1 MKNTHWLL
9 VSLMVLV
16 VSSPSDC
23 KTTGGN
29 NSRLIVPAKSVG
41 PIALGMPVAAAK
53 QILGTPTRIEDDL
66 LVFNKKGISILSKDG
81 KVSEIMFDSG
91 KFLTK
96 DGLSLSTYDQPSN
109 YKTFTHWKLPWRF
122 MNLKHTLKSGGLSV
136 FETNV
141 DSGDDEYE
149 PRVYGV
155 VFSGNRSE
163 CGLALCDGQNDGW
176 ESWDGDGENLWK
188 GATLQ
193 DGLFT
198 TKTQSA
204 GAVGKD

>member
-1 MKNTHWLL
+1 MINTHWLL

-16 VSSPSDC
+16 VSSPSEG

-29 NSRLIVPAKSVG
+29 NNMLIVPARSVG
-41 PIALGMPVAAAK
+41 PIALGMPVSAAK
-53 QILGTPTRIEDDL
+53 QILGKPTSTDDDFL
-66 LVFNKKGISILSKDG
+66 AFNKKGISILAKDG
-81 KVSEIMFDSG
+81 KVSEIVFDS
-91 KFLTK
+91 KRFSTK
-96 DGLSLSTYDQPSN
+96 DGLSLSTYDQPAK
-109 YKTFTHWKLPWRF
+109 YKSFTHWKLPWRF

-149 PRVYGV
+149 SRVYGV

-163 CGLALCDGQNDGW
+163 CGLALCDEQNDGW
-176 ESWDGDGENLWK
+176 ESWDGNGENLWK
-188 GATLQ
+188 GASFQ

-204 GAVGKD
+204 GAVGKE